1 MTDLERLEQKLQSM
15 RLTPSKTADERI
27 LADATRALA
36 QPRQVGQPRRA
47 FLAGRWWRGLV
58 AAAAAV
64 VVVVGV
70 TFLGRSAPMTLADV
84 QKALEAEEWVHIE
97 MKSPNESR
105 DQEAL
110 QAELWVGFK
119 PFCIATR
126 AADGQV
132 SFEDAVAQ
140 KMYAYDAKTQV
151 VTVSYRPGKPTD
163 EVASPFQFIMMLIQ
177 DEEKRGATS
186 KRRTEVRQG
195 RHVEVFELTYED
207 VSASRAAFV
216 CDRQTHLPIELEQ
229 WSPAGARTMHAVF
242 HYPKSGP
249 SSIYDLGV
257 PRSAKVVDRGS
268 TPSSVTPAFG
278 LLSQALAAEEPL
290 FAGEGIVSIVT
301 EIIVKPVSDPDLARL
316 RWHPVVSIEA
326 SGKPRFHQLALP
338 AEPGEQYTVHDR
350 TWYDP
355 ATGRFVRLLTAGET
369 PIFANSYDG
378 RSVYSLETGPKG
390 AVRIVESPITQDFR
404 APERPGQFLGM
415 TAGLSDLLKR
425 KDESLVLLPG
435 EVTLHDGSQA
445 RVVKAGPPPGGPEEQ
460 ADSYVLFKIRKKDD
474 LIAES
479 EWMVSGESVL
489 VVRRVET
496 KKVEAPEVPWNL
508 AGIKIPAAEAEERP
522 MPGVTPDM
530 VVSDVSVQHML
541 KKATFGTY
549 ILASNPSWSSRRE
562 IADIL
567 DIVSPPHRMFAITYL
582 GEDGRHVVLVQ
593 AHTYNT
599 MLGPMAKTQG
609 TLVYTSPT
617 GVKVW
622 SGPRDKWLAGI
633 LLQSARAVTRVSPA
647 DDRTGYLLETPAG
660 TLPALAINGPVSDA
674 ELHSLIDSLIAAE
687 EYQGE

>member
-1 MTDLERLEQKLQSM
+1 MTDLERLEQELQSI
-15 RLTPSKTADERI
+15 RLTPSKTTDERI
-27 LADATRALA
+27 LADAAKALA
-36 QPRQVGQPRRA
+36 PRRA
-47 FLAGRWWRGLV
+47 FLADRWWRGLV
-58 AAAAAV
+58 AAAAAAL
-64 VVVVGV
+64 VVVGV

-84 QKALEAEEWVHIE
+84 QKALEAKEWVHIQI
-97 MKSPNESR
+97 KRPNESR

-110 QAELWVGFK
+110 QAELWVGFR
-119 PFCIATR
+119 PFRLATR
-126 AADGQV
+126 TAEGQV
-132 SFEDAVAQ
+132 SFEDSGAQ
-140 KMYAYDAKTQV
+140 KMYSYDPETQMA
-151 VTVSYRPGKPTD
+151 TVSYRPRKPTD

-207 VSASRAAFV
+207 VSASRGAFV
-216 CDRQTHLPIELEQ
+216 CDRQTHLPIELEE

-242 HYPKSGP
+242 DYPKSGP
-249 SSIYDLGV
+249 TSIYDLGV
-257 PRSAKVVDRGS
+257 PRSAKVVERDS
-268 TPSSVTPAFG
+268 TPSSVTSGFS
-278 LLSQALAAEEPL
+278 LLSLALAAEEPL

-326 SGKPRFHQLALP
+326 SGKPRFHQLSLP
-338 AEPGEQYTVHDR
+338 AEPGEQYTVRDR

-355 ATGRFVRLLTAGET
+355 ATGRFVRMLTAGEK

-378 RSVYSLETGPKG
+378 RSVYSLETDAKG
-390 AVRIVESPITQDFR
+390 AVRIVESPVTKDFR
-404 APERPGQFLGM
+404 APQRPGQFLGM
-415 TAGLSDLLKR
+415 SAGLSDLLKR

-435 EVTLHDGSQA
+435 AVTLHDGSQA

-460 ADSYVLFKIRKKDD
+460 TDSYLLFKIRKKDD
-474 LIAES
+474 VIGETES
-479 EWMVSGESVL
+479 IMGGESAL

-508 AGIKIPAAEAEERP
+508 AGIRIPAAEAEERQ

-541 KKATFGTY
+541 KKATFETY
-549 ILASNPSWSSRRE
+549 ILASNTSWTSRRE
-562 IADIL
+562 IADVL

-582 GEDGRHVVLVQ
+582 AEDGRHVVLAQ

-609 TLVYTSPT
+609 KLVYTSPT

-633 LLQSARAVTRVSPA
+633 LLQSTRSVTKVSA
-647 DDRTGYLLETPAG
+647 AEDRTGYLLETPAG

-674 ELHSLIDSLIAAE
+674 ELHALIDSLIPAK
-687 EYQGE
+687 EYRGK